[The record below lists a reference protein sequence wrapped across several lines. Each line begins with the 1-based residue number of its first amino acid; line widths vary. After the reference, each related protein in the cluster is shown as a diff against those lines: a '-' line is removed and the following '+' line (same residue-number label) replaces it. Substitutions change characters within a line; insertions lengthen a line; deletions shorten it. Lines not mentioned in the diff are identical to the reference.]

1 MPQITN
7 AGTYRGKVLEHAVN
21 ESTNGFPQLVAKMSG
36 LEYYDETTKEWC
48 ILDDAPEATAYL
60 ILVDSKGEKTL
71 NCTQIEKVFGW
82 DATSLEELENMP
94 LEEKPIQFRAAF
106 RKYDDKDKLGVEW
119 IDDFDA
125 VPGRI
130 VKKLDAAEIKT
141 LQSKYSGVFTGKKT
155 APVSAVKPPPQVPGK
170 APVKSP
176 VVPGKLA
183 GPKTVTKPQIP
194 ARKPTAPRIET
205 PAGTCTQQ
213 EAFDFVSNK
222 ELWKKDVT
230 DQRLAETWIRIVTEI
245 AGTRPDTEVTPAEW
259 YTIKDKVAHEI
270 FVF

>member
-21 ESTNGFPQLVAKMSG
+21 QSTNGFPQLVLKNAG

-60 ILVDSKGEKTL
+60 ILVDGKNEKTL

-82 DATSLEELENMP
+82 DATSLEELENML

-106 RKYDDKDKLGVEW
+106 RTYDGQDKLGVEW

-125 VPGRI
+125 SPGRI

-170 APVKSP
+170 VPVAS
-176 VVPGKLA
+176 PGKT
-183 GPKTVTKPQIP
+183 GPKTVAKPQIP
-194 ARKPTAPRIET
+194 ARKPTAPKIAT
-205 PAGTCTQQ
+205 PEGTCTQQ
-213 EAFDFVSNK
+213 EAFDYISNK

-230 DQRLAETWIRIVTEI
+230 DQKLAETWIKVVTEI
-245 AGTRPDTEVTPAEW
+245 ASTRPDTEVTPAEW
-259 YTIKDKVAHEI
+259 YTIRNKVAHEI